1 MTKTLISVL
10 LWALAGYVM
19 GAGFG
24 ANVGWSVFTFGLLL
38 MIFVSGLQLSRV
50 SRWAAD
56 IESPPPPSVGP
67 WDDVLSQIYRK
78 LRRDREQIA
87 QLKLDIRRMLQAAE
101 ALPDGAAT
109 LDGQMQLTWCNRSA
123 RKHLGLKPKADIG
136 HSIFNIVRHP
146 EFARYARQNDWS
158 EPVEMHVASGDQ
170 SLTLLVQLVNYGI
183 DRYLLVSR
191 DITQLERLET
201 TRKDFVANVSHE
213 LRTPLTVLSGFLETL
228 QDMPPDS
235 LTSEQRKHY
244 VELMSEQAARMEAI
258 VSDLLTLSTLESTP
272 VAEPEPVDM
281 SALVHTAL
289 QQGRVL
295 SRDQHVFVEHCEP
308 ELQLLGVA
316 PELASAVSNLITN
329 AVRYTPKDGTITV
342 SWYRDDD
349 GSAVFSVQDTGIGIS
364 PKDLPRV
371 TERFY
376 RADRGRSRATGG
388 TGLGLAIVKHIANRH
403 GAELLIESKAGKG
416 SRFTLRFSPPRVIRP
431 EFVPSPPSAPQDA
444 S

>member
-10 LWALAGYVM
+10 LWGLAGYIL

-24 ANVGWSVFTFGLLL
+24 PTVGWVVFSFGLLL
-38 MIFVSGLQLSRV
+38 MILVSGVQLSRV
-50 SRWAAD
+50 SRWADD
-56 IESPPPPSVGP
+56 IESPPPVSVGP

-78 LRRDREQIA
+78 LRKDRQQIA
-87 QLKLDIRRMLQAAE
+87 KLKLDIQRMLEAAE

-123 RKHLGLKPKADIG
+123 RKHLGLKPKSDIG
-136 HSIFNIVRHP
+136 HSIFNIVRDP
-146 EFARYARQNDWS
+146 DFARYARQTDWS
-158 EPVEMHVASGDQ
+158 EPVQMHVNNGQQ
-170 SLTLLVQLVNYGI
+170 SITLLVQLVNYGV

-235 LTSEQRKHY
+235 LTSEQRMRY
-244 VELMSEQAARMEAI
+244 VSLMGEQAARMEAI

-272 VAEPEPVDM
+272 VAEPMPVDM
-281 SALVHTAL
+281 SALIRKAL

-295 SRDQHVFVEHCEP
+295 SRDQHVFVEHCDAG
-308 ELQLLGVA
+308 LQIEGEA
-316 PELASAVSNLITN
+316 SELASAVSNLVTN

-342 SWYRDDD
+342 SWFRDDD

-364 PKDLPRV
+364 PKDLPRL

-388 TGLGLAIVKHIANRH
+388 TGLGLAITKHVAMRHDGELRIQSRYGAGSTFALVFPARRIA
-403 GAELLIESKAGKG
+403 
-416 SRFTLRFSPPRVIRP
+416 V
-431 EFVPSPPSAPQDA
+431 SADEA
-444 S
+444 

>member
-10 LWALAGYVM
+10 LWGLAGYIL

-24 ANVGWSVFTFGLLL
+24 PTVGWVVFSFGLLL
-38 MIFVSGLQLSRV
+38 MILVSGVQLSRV
-50 SRWAAD
+50 SRWADD
-56 IESPPPPSVGP
+56 IESPPPVSVGP

-78 LRRDREQIA
+78 LRKDRQQIA
-87 QLKLDIRRMLQAAE
+87 KLKLDIQRMLEAAE

-123 RKHLGLKPKADIG
+123 RKHLGLKPKSDIG
-136 HSIFNIVRHP
+136 HSIFNIVRDP
-146 EFARYARQNDWS
+146 DFARYARQTDWS
-158 EPVEMHVASGDQ
+158 EPLQMHVNDGQQ
-170 SLTLLVQLVNYGI
+170 SITLLVQLVNYGV

-235 LTSEQRKHY
+235 LTSEQRMRY
-244 VELMSEQAARMEAI
+244 VSLMGEQAARMEAI

-272 VAEPEPVDM
+272 VAEPMPVDM
-281 SALVHTAL
+281 SALIRKAL

-295 SRDQHVFVEHCEP
+295 SRDQHVFVEHCDAS
-308 ELQLLGVA
+308 LQIEGEA
-316 PELASAVSNLITN
+316 SELASAVSNLVTN

-342 SWYRDDD
+342 SWFRDDD

-364 PKDLPRV
+364 PKDLPRL

-388 TGLGLAIVKHIANRH
+388 TGLGLAITKHVAMRHDGELRIQSRYGAGSTFALVFPARRIA
-403 GAELLIESKAGKG
+403 
-416 SRFTLRFSPPRVIRP
+416 V
-431 EFVPSPPSAPQDA
+431 SADEA
-444 S
+444 

>member
-1 MTKTLISVL
+1 MLKTLFAVT
-10 LWALAGYVM
+10 LWAVAGYAL
-19 GAGFG
+19 GSWLGPH
-24 ANVGWSVFTFGLLL
+24 VGWGLLTFGLLL
-38 MIFVSGLQLSRV
+38 MILVSGRQMSLV
-50 SRWAAD
+50 TDWARD
-56 IESPPPPSVGP
+56 IEGTPPVSVGP
-67 WDDVLSQIYRK
+67 WDDILSSIYRK
-78 LRRDREQIA
+78 LRADRQRIEQ
-87 QLKLDIRRMLQAAE
+87 LETDMHRMLEAAE
-101 ALPDGAAT
+101 ALPDGAVT
-109 LDGQMQLTWCNRSA
+109 LDGDMQLTWCNRSA
-123 RKHLGLKPKADIG
+123 REHLGLQSQTDIG
-136 HSIFNIVRHP
+136 YSIFNILRSP
-146 EFARYARQNDWS
+146 EFAAYARQEKWS
-158 EPVEMHVASGDQ
+158 ETLQMHVQSDDQ
-170 SLTLLVQLVNYGI
+170 PKTLLLQLVDYGR
-183 DRYLLVSR
+183 DRYLMVTR
-191 DITQLERLET
+191 DITQIERLET

-213 LRTPLTVLSGFLETL
+213 LRTPLTVLTGFLETL

-388 TGLGLAIVKHIANRH
+388 TGLGLAITKHVAMRH
-403 GAELLIESKAGKG
+403 DAELRIQSRYG
-416 SRFTLRFSPPRVIRP
+416 SGSTFSLVFPARRI
-431 EFVPSPPSAPQDA
+431 AAAANDGA
-444 S
+444 ANDGAA

>member
-10 LWALAGYVM
+10 LWGLAGYIL

-24 ANVGWSVFTFGLLL
+24 PTVGWAMFSFGLLL
-38 MIFVSGLQLSRV
+38 MILVSGAQLSRV
-50 SRWAAD
+50 SRWADD
-56 IESPPPPSVGP
+56 IESPPPVSVGP
-67 WDDVLSQIYRK
+67 WDNVLSQIYRK
-78 LRRDREQIA
+78 LRKDRQQIA
-87 QLKLDIRRMLQAAE
+87 KLQLDIQRMLEAAE

-123 RKHLGLKPKADIG
+123 RKHLGLKPKSDIG
-136 HSIFNIVRHP
+136 HSIFNIVRDP
-146 EFARYARQNDWS
+146 DFARYARQTDWS
-158 EPVEMHVASGDQ
+158 EPLQMHVNDGQQ
-170 SLTLLVQLVNYGI
+170 SITLLVQLVNYGV

-235 LTSEQRKHY
+235 LTSEQRMRY
-244 VELMSEQAARMEAI
+244 VSLMGEQAARMEAI

-272 VAEPEPVDM
+272 VAEPMPVDM
-281 SALVHTAL
+281 SALIRKAL

-295 SRDQHVFVEHCEP
+295 SRDQHVFVEHCDAS
-308 ELQLLGVA
+308 LQIEGEA
-316 PELASAVSNLITN
+316 SELASAVSNLVTN

-342 SWYRDDD
+342 SWFRDDD

-364 PKDLPRV
+364 PKDLPRL

-388 TGLGLAIVKHIANRH
+388 TGLGLAITKHVAMRHDGELRIQSRYGAGSTFALVFPARRIA
-403 GAELLIESKAGKG
+403 
-416 SRFTLRFSPPRVIRP
+416 V
-431 EFVPSPPSAPQDA
+431 SADEA
-444 S
+444 

>member
-10 LWALAGYVM
+10 LWGLAGYIL

-24 ANVGWSVFTFGLLL
+24 PTVGWAMFSFGLLL
-38 MIFVSGLQLSRV
+38 MILVSGAQLSRV
-50 SRWAAD
+50 SRWADD
-56 IESPPPPSVGP
+56 IESPPPVSVGP
-67 WDDVLSQIYRK
+67 WDNVLSQIYRK
-78 LRRDREQIA
+78 LRKDRQQIA
-87 QLKLDIRRMLQAAE
+87 KLQLDIQRMLEAAE

-123 RKHLGLKPKADIG
+123 RKHLGLKPKSDIG
-136 HSIFNIVRHP
+136 HSIFNIVRDP
-146 EFARYARQNDWS
+146 DFARYARQTDWS
-158 EPVEMHVASGDQ
+158 EPLQMHVNDGQQ
-170 SLTLLVQLVNYGI
+170 SITLLVQLVNYGV

-235 LTSEQRKHY
+235 LTSEQRMRY
-244 VELMSEQAARMEAI
+244 VSLMGEQAARMEAI

-272 VAEPEPVDM
+272 VAEPMPVDM
-281 SALVHTAL
+281 SALIRKAL

-295 SRDQHVFVEHCEP
+295 SRDQHVFVEHCDAG
-308 ELQLLGVA
+308 LQIEGEA
-316 PELASAVSNLITN
+316 SELASAVSNLVTN

-342 SWYRDDD
+342 SWFRDDD

-364 PKDLPRV
+364 PKDLPRL

-388 TGLGLAIVKHIANRH
+388 TGLGLAITKHVAMRHDGELRIQSRYGAGSTFALVFPARRIA
-403 GAELLIESKAGKG
+403 
-416 SRFTLRFSPPRVIRP
+416 V
-431 EFVPSPPSAPQDA
+431 SADEA
-444 S
+444 